1 MGPRPL
7 YLRLK
12 RLPLL
17 NQHRASAQTP
27 AVRRIV
33 GTFLTMKTPPYSHLS
48 NQFLKIYLLFMSICM
63 CDQKKVSDCLELE
76 P

>member
-17 NQHRASAQTP
+17 NLHRASVQTP
-27 AVRRIV
+27 ADRRIL
-33 GTFLTMKTPPYSHLS
+33 GTFFTMKTS
-48 NQFLKIYLLFMSICM
+48 LFPS
-63 CDQKKVSDCLELE
+63 L
-76 P
+76 